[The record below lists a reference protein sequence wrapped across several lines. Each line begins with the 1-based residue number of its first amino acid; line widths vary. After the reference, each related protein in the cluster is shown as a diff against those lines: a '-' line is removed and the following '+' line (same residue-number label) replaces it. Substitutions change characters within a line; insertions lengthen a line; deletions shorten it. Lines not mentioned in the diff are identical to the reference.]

1 MLNVRCATNTTG
13 NSRVGTITINVQG
26 LSKTI
31 KVVQPADGVYVNNN
45 NLFLNTFNLDK
56 TELNFVAASTTQIVK
71 LVATYSWE
79 VIDKP
84 SWLNMNPFYGSGNK
98 TLYINATPTAESR
111 SGVVI
116 FGTLGSNR
124 KYITLNIN
132 QTV

>member
-13 NSRVGTITINVQG
+13 NSRVGTITVSVQG

-45 NLFLNTFNLDK
+45 NLFLNSFNLDK
-56 TELNFVAASTTQIVK
+56 TELNLVAAGTSQIVK
-71 LVATYSWE
+71 LSATYSWD

-84 SWLNMNPFYGSGNK
+84 TWLNINPSYGSGNK
-98 TLYINATPTAESR
+98 TLTISATPTTENR

-116 FGTLGSNR
+116 FGTMGRNK

>member
-13 NSRVGTITINVQG
+13 NSRVGTITVNVTG

-56 TELNFVAASTTQIVK
+56 TELNLVATGTGQTVK
-71 LVATYSWE
+71 LVSTYMWNIVS
-79 VIDKP
+79 KP
-84 SWLNMNPFYGSGNK
+84 DWLMVSPINGSGNR
-98 TLYINATPTAESR
+98 TLTIYASVATASR
-111 SGVVI
+111 SGVLI
-116 FGTLGSNR
+116 LGTLGKNK